1 MNRLFVIGNGFDLHH
16 KLNTGF
22 NSFRKH
28 LKENYPEYFEFINN
42 LILEHNPSFNSDDW
56 NHIEDELVCVTEL
69 DYDYML
75 DEAIASSETDMD
87 KASYW
92 NDIQFNA
99 EYFNRDLPNF
109 KKCFDSWIDNIDVKS
124 YNADININFKK
135 NDCFLNFNYTDTL
148 QQLYGVDDLKVLHIH
163 GKKGSEKV
171 FGHNVYSEEPLPM
184 SKLTQEDYDHGIE
197 DDWRIEEAKAIL
209 NQIPVLF
216 YKDSETLIG
225 EHQAFFDSISSYD
238 EIVFMGWA
246 LGEQDEVYMNQ
257 LLAKARSNVKYSVV
271 YYSEDPTVKITYQTF
286 FESYN
291 VKKENVNYYTWE
303 DVSEIFN

>member
-124 YNADININFKK
+124 HNADININFKK

-184 SKLTQEDYDHGIE
+184 STLTQEDYDHGIE

-216 YKDSETLIG
+216 YKDSETLIAD
-225 EHQAFFDSISSYD
+225 HQAFFDSISSYD

-246 LGEQDEVYMNQ
+246 LGEQDEVYVNQ

-291 VKKENVNYYTWE
+291 VKNENVNYYTWE

>member
-1 MNRLFVIGNGFDLHH
+1 MRRLFVIGNGFDLHH
-16 KLNTGF
+16 DLNTGF

-28 LKENYPEYFEFINN
+28 LKENYPEYFEVINN
-42 LILEHNPSFNSDDW
+42 LILEHNPSFDSDDW
-56 NHIEDELVCVTEL
+56 NHIEDEMVCVTEL

-75 DEAIASSETDMD
+75 DEAISSSETDMD

-99 EYFNRDLPNF
+99 EYFNKDLPNF
-109 KKCFDSWIDNIDVKS
+109 KKCFDSWIDNIDVNS
-124 YNADININFKK
+124 HNADKSIHFNKQ
-135 NDCFLNFNYTDTL
+135 DCFLNFNYTDTL
-148 QQLYGVDDLKVLHIH
+148 QQLYGVDDSKVLHIH
-163 GKKGSEKV
+163 GKKGYEKV
-171 FGHNVYSEEPLPM
+171 FGHNVYSEEPLRM
-184 SKLTQEDYDHGIE
+184 STLTQEDYDHGIE

-216 YKDSETLIG
+216 YKDSKTLIG
-225 EHQAFFDSISSYD
+225 EHQTFFDSISNYD

-257 LLAKARSNVKYSVV
+257 ILAKARNDVKYSVV
-271 YYSEDPTVKITYQTF
+271 YYSRDPMVKLKYQSF

-291 VKKENVNYYTWE
+291 VKNEKVNYYTWE
-303 DVSEIFN
+303 DIWKIFN